1 MNRITNHPI
10 LEEEKPAKEVRILVD
25 NNPIT
30 AREGEMIAAAAQTM
44 INVNR
49 VLPGRKVVMLGSGN
63 VGVIVAYQLLQA
75 GAEVIA
81 ILEAAPKL
89 GGYGVHTAKVAR
101 AGVPFYVSHTIKRAF
116 GTDHVEAVEIV
127 ELDSNFKQVPGTE
140 RILEADTICLATG
153 LTPLTE
159 LAWIAGCKFSFISS
173 LGGHIPI
180 HDDKMHTTQPDIF
193 IAGNISG
200 IEEASTAMEEGRLA
214 GINAAAELGYIT
226 EDEAK
231 ERSKQI
237 WGSLNSLRSGYFGQK
252 RQDSKNSML
261 MKGKEVINWNIH

>member
-63 VGVIVAYQLLQA
+63 VGIIVAYQLLQA

-101 AGVPFYVSHTIKRAF
+101 AGVPF
-116 GTDHVEAVEIV
+116 
-127 ELDSNFKQVPGTE
+127 
-140 RILEADTICLATG
+140 
-153 LTPLTE
+153 
-159 LAWIAGCKFSFISS
+159 
-173 LGGHIPI
+173 
-180 HDDKMHTTQPDIF
+180 
-193 IAGNISG
+193 
-200 IEEASTAMEEGRLA
+200 
-214 GINAAAELGYIT
+214 
-226 EDEAK
+226 
-231 ERSKQI
+231 
-237 WGSLNSLRSGYFGQK
+237 
-252 RQDSKNSML
+252 
-261 MKGKEVINWNIH
+261 